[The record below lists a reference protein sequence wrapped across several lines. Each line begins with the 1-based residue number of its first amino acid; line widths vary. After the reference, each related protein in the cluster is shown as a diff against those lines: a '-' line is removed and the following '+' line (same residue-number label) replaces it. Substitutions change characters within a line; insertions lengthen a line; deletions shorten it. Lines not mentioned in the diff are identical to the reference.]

1 MEQHFQELTEI
12 LNQFTPS
19 FNNDKILD
27 EIKNGLTDDINLS
40 DLYDFIALNC
50 IAFIG
55 IEPDIDKVASL
66 YLLKKMY
73 LTIDKNDYSNVL
85 NNLINTNCLSDSYIN
100 YCNNNINF
108 INNLLNFENDF
119 LLNFFGLKTLE
130 KLYLIKDTNKQ
141 ILEAPQHLFLRVS
154 IQLCINDKLNQNKN
168 ISETYYY
175 LSNLYYTHATP
186 TCTNSGTKQPQ
197 LSSCFLMQCG
207 DSIEEITKS
216 WSDIAKI
223 SKFGGGI
230 GINICDIRGEH
241 SIIKSN
247 GGKSSGILPLCKVFE
262 SIAQY
267 VNQRGVRKGSVAI
280 YIEPWHTDILT
291 FLNFQTIAGNEK
303 EKTRDLYLGLWIP
316 DLFMK
321 CVENDSDWYLMSPDV
336 CNGLTD
342 TFGNEFE
349 TLYNFYV
356 SQGLYTKK
364 IKATEIFNLILKAQI
379 ETGMPYMMYKD
390 SVNKKSNQMNLGTI
404 KNSNLCVAPE
414 TRILTDRGNE
424 IIKTLENQKVNVWNG
439 KIFSQVIIKKTGEN
453 QKLIKINF
461 SNNSYIECTEYHK
474 FFIENENI
482 ENNEIDIVEAQNL
495 KPNMKIKDFIIPLY
509 GLQKDIFVE
518 SIEDNDRF
526 DDTYCFNEPY
536 EHAGVFNGILTMNC
550 TEIVEYSSNDEI
562 AVCNLASISLPRFV
576 NEGIFNFELLGHVAQ
591 LATKNLNSVI
601 DINFY
606 PVPEAQNSNFRHRPV
621 ALGVSGL
628 ADTYMLMNFN
638 FDSQEAHNLN
648 KKIFECI
655 YYNSLKQSNELAK
668 QYGAYSSFKNSP
680 FSKNL
685 LQFHLWGKNINDFYI
700 PNYPSFNWENLI
712 EDIKTFGTRNSLI
725 TSIMPT
731 SSVSLILSQ
740 CEACEPYSSNL
751 YKRITGTREFVII
764 NKHLVKELKS
774 LNLWNEKL
782 YNELLFNEGSVQ
794 NLDVPQNIKL
804 KYKTAFELKQITI
817 VNQSYERAPFI
828 DQTQSLNIFMDF
840 SENSGGNIE
849 DRLKKC
855 HFKGWK
861 LGLKTGMYYLRSKPK
876 NNAIKFGVDPNLQK
890 EFKEKNKL
898 NHNEDL
904 NKKNE
909 DICLSCVA

>member
-1 MEQHFQELTEI
+1 MEQHLIELEET
-12 LNQFTPS
+12 LNYYIPD
-19 FNNDKILD
+19 FNNTKILD
-27 EIKNGLTDDINLS
+27 EIKNGLTDSISLG
-40 DLYDFIALNC
+40 DLYDFISFTC

-55 IEPDIDKVASL
+55 IEPDIDKVASF

-73 LTIDKNDYSNVL
+73 LTIDKQNYLNVL
-85 NNLINTNCLSDSYIN
+85 NTLINENCVSDSFIK
-100 YCNNNINF
+100 YCKENIEF
-108 INNLLNFENDF
+108 INNLLNFENVS
-119 LLNFFGLKTLE
+119 LLNFFGLITLE
-130 KLYLIKDTNKQ
+130 KLYLLKNTQKQ
-141 ILEAPQHLFLRVS
+141 ILEAPQHLFLRIS
-154 IQLCINDKLNQNKN
+154 IQLCIQDTINQNKN
-168 ISETYYY
+168 ITETYYY
-175 LSNLYYTHATP
+175 ISNLYYTHATP
-186 TCTNSGTKQPQ
+186 TCTNSGTKTPQ

-207 DSIEEITKS
+207 DSIEDITKA

-230 GINICDIRGEH
+230 GINICDIRAEH

-280 YIEPWHTDILT
+280 YIEPWHSDILT

-321 CVENDSDWYLMSPDV
+321 YVENDLEWYLMSPDT
-336 CNGLTD
+336 CTGLTD
-342 TFGNEFE
+342 VYGEDFE
-349 TLYNFYV
+349 TLYNYYV
-356 SQGLYTKK
+356 SKGLYTKK
-364 IKATEIFNLILKAQI
+364 IKATVIFDLILKAQI

-424 IIKTLENQKVNVWNG
+424 IIKTLANQRVNIWNG
-439 KIFSQVIIKKTGEN
+439 KTFSSVIIKKTGDN

-461 SNNSYIECTEYHK
+461 SNNSFIECTEYHK
-474 FFIENENI
+474 FFIENEN
-482 ENNEIDIVEAQNL
+482 NEIDIIEAQYL
-495 KPNMKIKDFIIPLY
+495 RQNMKIKDFNIPLY
-509 GLQKDIFVE
+509 GLQQNIYIT
-518 SIEDNDRF
+518 SIENNNRF
-526 DDTYCFNEPY
+526 DETYCFNEPN
-536 EHAGVFNGILTMNC
+536 EHSGVFNGILTMNC
-550 TEIVEYSSNDEI
+550 TEIVEYSSSEEI

-576 NEGIFNFELLGHVAQ
+576 NNGVFNFELLSHVTQ
-591 LATKNLNSVI
+591 LAIKNLNAVI

-606 PVPEAQNSNFRHRPV
+606 PVPEAQLSNFRHRPV

-628 ADTYMLMNFN
+628 SDTYMLMDLNY
-638 FDSQEAHNLN
+638 DSQEAHNLN

-655 YYNSLKQSNELAK
+655 YYNSLKKSNELAK
-668 QYGAYSSFKNSP
+668 QFGAYSSFKNSP
-680 FSKNL
+680 LSKGL
-685 LQFHLWGKNINDFYI
+685 LQFNLWGKNSNEFYI
-700 PNYPSFNWENLI
+700 PNYPSFDWDTLTQ
-712 EDIKTFGTRNSLI
+712 DIITFGTRNSLL

-764 NKHLVKELKS
+764 NKHLVKELKN

-782 YNELLFNEGSVQ
+782 YHELLYNEGSVQ
-794 NLDVPQNIKL
+794 NLNVPQNIKL
-804 KYKTAFELKQITI
+804 KYKTAFELKQISI
-817 VNQSYERAPFI
+817 VTQSYERAIFI

-849 DRLKKC
+849 ERLKKC

-890 EFKEKNKL
+890 EFKEKI
-898 NHNEDL
+898 